1 MPPSSSPVQDTALSR
16 RRTRVQIPPGV
27 LKKNTMGKEKLLSEE
42 YKAEDIKAITGLE
55 HVRIRPSMYIG
66 DVGERGLHHL
76 IWEILDNAVD
86 EHMAGHA
93 DRISII
99 IHEDNSV
106 TVEDNGR
113 GIPVDIHPEMGI
125 PAVQMVFTIL
135 GAGGKFDKKAY
146 KYSGGLHGVG
156 ASVVNALS
164 EWLVVEVYRDGK
176 I

>member
-1 MPPSSSPVQDTALSR
+1 
-16 RRTRVQIPPGV
+16 
-27 LKKNTMGKEKLLSEE
+27 MGKEKLLSEE
-42 YKAEDIKAITGLE
+42 YKAEDIKAVTGLE

-86 EHMAGHA
+86 EHMAGYA

-146 KYSGGLHGVG
+146 KYSGGASRSGCICGQCPLRVVGGGGLQRRKDPQAGVYKG
-156 ASVVNALS
+156 CSS
-164 EWLVVEVYRDGK
+164 
-176 I
+176 